1 MAPTIVGE
9 LTVKDRTIAVV
20 ASRFNSMITQQLLAG
35 AEDIFIRHGGDPGKL
50 TVVWVPGS
58 FEIPNTVKR
67 LADSGKYDGVLALG
81 ALIKGSTLHFDVL
94 ANQATR
100 ALTDL
105 SLQLSVPISFGVLT
119 ALSLDQALERAG
131 TKAGNR
137 GAEAMQSLIEM
148 ISLAS
153 KLA

>member
-1 MAPTIVGE
+1 MALTIVGE
-9 LTVKDRTIAVV
+9 LTVKDRAIAVV

-35 AEDIFIRHGGDPGKL
+35 AEDLFMRHGGDPDKL

-94 ANQATR
+94 ANQVAR
-100 ALTDL
+100 ALTGL
-105 SLQLSVPISFGVLT
+105 SMQLSVPISFGVLT
-119 ALSLDQALERAG
+119 TLSLDQALERAG
-131 TKAGNR
+131 TKGGNR

-153 KLA
+153 KLS

>member
-1 MAPTIVGE
+1 MASTIIGE
-9 LTVKDRTIAVV
+9 LTVKARTIAVV

-35 AEDIFIRHGGDPGKL
+35 AEDMFIRHGGDPGKL

-81 ALIKGSTLHFDVL
+81 ALVKGSTLHFDVL
-94 ANQATR
+94 AQQVTR

-119 ALSLDQALERAG
+119 TLSLDQALERAG

-137 GAEAMQSLIEM
+137 GAEAMQCLIEM

-153 KLA
+153 KLS